1 MASSRGR
8 EPFGS
13 KSYRLP
19 SVLLKVVVLF
29 VVDVGSAGVLVQS
42 GWGGFLQARPPGA
55 PSCVGAGIAV
65 KQNCVAASAEAR
77 RGLLGKGKAWSVTGD
92 SNPRAGN
99 LSLFLL
105 APCKQVE

>member
-13 KSYRLP
+13 KFHHLP

-29 VVDVGSAGVLVQS
+29 VVDVGSAGFLVQS
-42 GWGGFLQARPPGA
+42 SWGGFLQARPPGA

-65 KQNCVAASAEAR
+65 QQNCVAASAEAR

-92 SNPRAGN
+92 LNPRAGN

>member
-29 VVDVGSAGVLVQS
+29 MVDVGSAGVLVQS
-42 GWGGFLQARPPGA
+42 RWGGFLQARPPGA

-65 KQNCVAASAEAR
+65 QQNCVAASAEAR
-77 RGLLGKGKAWSVTGD
+77 RGLVGQGKAWSVTGD
-92 SNPRAGN
+92 LKPRAGN

-105 APCKQVE
+105 APCKQME